1 MQVNL
6 RGPMLVIREAIPALR
21 RAGGGSIINM
31 SSGAGFGGDAG
42 MSAYGASKA
51 ALVQLTR
58 SVAAQHGKEGIR
70 ANVIAPGL
78 IVRGP
83 PENARVEMFQRIIHD
98 HELAARDGEPAD
110 IAKLAVYLA
119 SDEAGF
125 VNAQVFHVDGGLSS
139 VQPYL
144 ADIWR
149 SRNKPDG

>member
-1 MQVNL
+1 
-6 RGPMLVIREAIPALR
+6 
-21 RAGGGSIINM
+21 
-31 SSGAGFGGDAG
+31 
-42 MSAYGASKA
+42 
-51 ALVQLTR
+51 
-58 SVAAQHGKEGIR
+58 
-70 ANVIAPGL
+70 
-78 IVRGP
+78 
-83 PENARVEMFQRIIHD
+83 MFQRIIHD